1 MEHLYSKGGDIVFK
15 LLKRNRRTTSEYIF
29 DNINIL
35 IMLFICA
42 ITIYPIWYVIVNSLN
57 DGVDAMKGGIY
68 WWPREF
74 SIENYKAV
82 FSTPGIVT
90 SFGVTIAK
98 TVIGTITHVFFTA
111 MVAYAISRR
120 DLYGR
125 NFYMLVGVIT
135 MFFSGGLI
143 PYFLLIRD
151 LGLFD
156 NFLVYIIPTMFN
168 FFHLI
173 IFVSFFRELPT
184 SLEEAAKIDGAND
197 FMIFIKVIL
206 PLSMP
211 VIATIAL
218 FQGVYQWND
227 YFAGVIFVNN
237 PDLQPIQTYL
247 YKVVAESSS
256 NQMMTNAAGSIAT
269 KTVTSQSIKLATM
282 VVTTLPIMLVYPFL
296 QKYFVK
302 GMLIGSVKG

>member
-1 MEHLYSKGGDIVFK
+1 MFK
-15 LLKRNRRTTSEYIF
+15 LFKRNRRTTSEYIF

-35 IMLFICA
+35 IMLFVCA
-42 ITIYPIWYVIVNSLN
+42 ITLYPIWYVLVNSLN
-57 DGVDAMKGGIY
+57 DGVDAMRGGIY

-74 SIENYKAV
+74 TIENYKAV
-82 FSTPGIVT
+82 FQTQGILT

-98 TVIGTITHVFFTA
+98 TVIGTLTHVFFTA

-125 NFYMLVGVIT
+125 KLYMMIGIIT

-156 NFLVYIIPTMFN
+156 NFLVYIIPTLFN

-173 IFVSFFRELPT
+173 IFVSFFRELPA

-197 FMIFIKVIL
+197 FMIFIKVII

-256 NQMMTNAAGSIAT
+256 NQMITAAGTVTT